1 MRARPRRTISAR
13 LQRYKEA
20 AFTMKI
26 STDLC
31 IVGAAGSGLTAA
43 VRARQMGVGSVVVL
57 EKTSK
62 PGGCTQLAGGIFGI
76 DSPVQKRKGKYYS
89 ADQAFKDVIHVLNWN
104 VDAKLVRKW
113 ICGSGEN
120 IRWLEEL
127 GMIWGDVVPF
137 SGSKDKFRHTYHMSP
152 AGNDVGGEMNAIP
165 HTGLNIVKTLLKA
178 CEKLGGIEIRCKT
191 RAEHLIRDE
200 NGAVSGVIA
209 STADGEELEVRSKKV
224 ILCTG
229 SISSN
234 KDLIKRFYQSSEY
247 NDIRIMA
254 EVPHNTG
261 DGLIM
266 AEEVG
271 AMAGRVSTL
280 FIGPHNHFPGAS
292 EITGAV
298 IRRPHIM
305 CVNRTGERFVDESLV
320 TDDEFGWMKSVN
332 IDRQPG
338 KVIYGIFD
346 QALMDDMMENREVM
360 NCVDGPSA
368 ADGIRFK
375 NRTQWLDLLPAHCRK
390 EEAAGRAKICSS
402 IAEMA
407 QYIGCGEK
415 TLQKTIDDYN
425 DACSMGYD
433 AEFMKEPKYLNPV
446 STPPFYV
453 LRGPSGIDT
462 CIGGL
467 SIDNHQR
474 VIDNSSSPI
483 PNLYAAG
490 VLTSGWLAGVYAF
503 FGSEMSYTIFSGR
516 NAAFEASSE
525 ILSCSQ

>member
-1 MRARPRRTISAR
+1 MEIT
-13 LQRYKEA
+13 
-20 AFTMKI
+20 TN
-26 STDLC
+26 LC

-43 VRARQMGVGSVVVL
+43 VRARQLGIEHIVVL
-57 EKTSK
+57 EKMK
-62 PGGCTQLAGGIFGI
+62 NPGGCTQLAGGIFGI

-89 ADQAFKDVIHVLNWN
+89 TDQAFKDVIHVLNWN

-113 ICGSGEN
+113 IGGTGEN

-127 GMIWGDVVPF
+127 GMVWGDVVPF
-137 SGSKDKFRHTYHMSP
+137 SGSKEKFRHTYHMSP
-152 AGNDVGGEMNAIP
+152 MEKASGGEMNAIP
-165 HTGLNIVKTLLKA
+165 HTGHNIIKTLLKA
-178 CEKLGGIEIRCKT
+178 CESLGGIEIHCQT
-191 RAEHLIRDE
+191 RANHLIRGED
-200 NGAVSGVIA
+200 GAVAGVLA
-209 STADGEELEVRSKKV
+209 TDADGNEINVLSEKV

-229 SISSN
+229 SISN
-234 KDLIKRFYQSSEY
+234 NMELIKRFYQSSEY
-247 NDIRIMA
+247 GDVRIMA

-266 AEEVG
+266 AEEIG

-298 IRRPHIM
+298 IRRPHLM

-346 QALMDDMMENREVM
+346 QALMDYMMKHREVL

-375 NRTQWLDLLPAHCRK
+375 NRTQWLDLLPSHCKK
-390 EEAAGRAKICSS
+390 EEAAGRAKICNS
-402 IAEMA
+402 IAEIA
-407 QYIGCGEK
+407 EFIGCKVDILNK
-415 TLQKTIDDYN
+415 TVADYN
-425 DACSMGYD
+425 HACSTGYD
-433 AEFMKEPKYLNPV
+433 AEFLKEPNYLFPV
-446 STPPFYV
+446 SSAPYYV

-467 SIDNHQR
+467 TIDNHQR
-474 VIDNSSSPI
+474 VLDCNYKPI

-516 NAAFEASSE
+516 NAATEAAAM
-525 ILSCSQ
+525 IGTDQL